1 MELSVHYP
9 ESRVPVINLEDG
21 SRLSGDEA
29 PLKRDLDK
37 WLDEHPGYM
46 VDRPPEMYPLE
57 DEELSE
63 VFIQS
68 IKRTC
73 IILMHYLVYECCLNI
88 FNEQSECHSIK
99 IEFSPVNFTFV

>member
-1 MELSVHYP
+1 MELSVYYL

-46 VDRPPEMYPLE
+46 VDRPPEMYHLE

-63 VFIQS
+63 VFI
-68 IKRTC
+68 T
-73 IILMHYLVYECCLNI
+73 
-88 FNEQSECHSIK
+88 
-99 IEFSPVNFTFV
+99 VN